1 MPRGAPESTEK
12 AGPRHCSQVFRR
24 VVGSGLV
31 AALAFIAGCTTSIVG
46 PGNTTE
52 NSGGTAPSGGSTSGT
67 GATSG
72 QGAGTGASGG
82 AAGAS
87 GGASAGTGSGT
98 GAAPSNGAG
107 GSSGAAGGSG
117 LAPPFS
123 NPPPFQPAA
132 GMLRRLTRT
141 QFRNALRDIFAV
153 DVDVSQ
159 LDADSWDGD
168 FAVIGA
174 ATVVTSELGVE
185 QYQTAIENAVAAVFA
200 DATARSKLVGCSPT
214 GSADDA
220 CVRGLL
226 QTLGA
231 RAWRRPLEAAEVDRL
246 ATVAAGASA
255 TLGSPLEGVHWALV
269 ALFASPNFIY
279 RPELGTSGSD
289 GSLRIKGYEMASR
302 LAFLV
307 WNSLPDQALLDAA
320 AAGTLDTAEG
330 IRSAVGRML
339 AAPAGREAASAFAEE
354 FMRLDRIA
362 TQAKDPVEYAEYA
375 PALQAAM
382 ARDVRD
388 TWAVV
393 AFDDRS
399 SLLDLFA
406 TPKVV
411 VNRELAA
418 LYGIDTAGLTS
429 TTFEP
434 RSLPADGQRLGVLS
448 KAGFLSEFA
457 NQKEGSPT
465 LRGRWMREQLLCTP
479 IDPPPPNVNTMLP
492 DVPEDMPMTKR
503 ERLALHRQAKACA
516 GCHDYMDPLG
526 LPLESFDAIGRF
538 RTLDNGLDVDPSGN
552 FNGVPVANSR
562 ELSQAISADPAVA
575 QCLVRKYYAYATGHS
590 ERDVDGT
597 VLNTL
602 ATSFMDSGYQLRE
615 LVVAIATHDAFS
627 SVAPQ
632 P

>member
-1 MPRGAPESTEK
+1 MS
-12 AGPRHCSQVFRR
+12 SR
-24 VVGSGLV
+24 VVGPGL
-31 AALAFIAGCTTSIVG
+31 LAFGALIAGCTTSIVG
-46 PGNTTE
+46 PGDTGTDSGGAGPSGAA
-52 NSGGTAPSGGSTSGT
+52 SGGT
-67 GATSG
+67 GAGPG
-72 QGAGTGASGG
+72 QGAGSGSNG
-82 AAGAS
+82 GVAGTS

-98 GAAPSNGAG
+98 GAAPSNGSG
-107 GSSGAAGGSG
+107 GSAGTAGGSG
-117 LAPPFS
+117 VAPPFS

-141 QFRNALRDIFAV
+141 QFRNAIRDIFAV
-153 DVDVSQ
+153 EVDVSA

-174 ATVVTSELGVE
+174 ASVVTSELGVE
-185 QYQTAIENAVAAVFA
+185 QYQAAIENAVAAVFA
-200 DATARSKLVGCSPT
+200 DETARTKLVGCNPT
-214 GSADDA
+214 GSADDT

-226 QTLGA
+226 QKLGA
-231 RAWRRPLEAAEVDRL
+231 RAWRRPLDASELDRL
-246 ATVAAGASA
+246 AALAAGASA
-255 TLGSPLEGVHWALV
+255 TLGSPWEGVHWALV

-279 RPELGTSGSD
+279 RPELGAAGAD
-289 GSLRIKGYEMASR
+289 GSRRIKGYEMASR

-307 WNSLPDQALLDAA
+307 WNSLPDQAILDAA
-320 AAGTLDTAEG
+320 AAGTLDTADG

-339 AAPAGREAASAFAEE
+339 DAPAGREAASAFAEE

-362 TQAKDPVEYAEYA
+362 TQAKDPAQYPEYA
-375 PALQAAM
+375 PALQVAM
-382 ARDVRD
+382 ARDIRD
-388 TWAVV
+388 TWAAVT
-393 AFDDRS
+393 FDDQS
-399 SLLDLFA
+399 SLLDVFA

-411 VNRELAA
+411 VNRELAT
-418 LYGIDTAGLTS
+418 LYGIDATGLTS
-429 TTFEP
+429 STFEA

-503 ERLALHRQAKACA
+503 ERLALHRQSKACA

-538 RTLDNGLDVDPSGN
+538 RTLDNGLPVDPSGN
-552 FNGVPVANSR
+552 FDDVPVQDSR
-562 ELSQAISADPAVA
+562 ELSKAISTDPAVA
-575 QCLVRKYYAYATGHS
+575 QCLVRKYYAYATGHA
-590 ERDVDGT
+590 ERDVDGS

-602 ATSFMDSGYQLRE
+602 AASFMDSGYQLRE

-627 SVAPQ
+627 MVAPQ